1 MMKHTVSVLVANQS
15 GVLARIASLF
25 SRRGFNIESL
35 SVGQTEKKDV
45 SRITLVV
52 DGDEKHLEQL
62 TKQLNKQVIV
72 YKVSNISNDP
82 TVSRSMAF
90 IKVKADYE
98 TRSEIIQIVDVFRG
112 EIVDVANDSV
122 MVEVTGDEGKI
133 NAMEELLE
141 PYGIVELVRTGKI
154 AMTRGKK

>member
-1 MMKHTVSVLVANQS
+1 MTKHTVSVLVANQS

-35 SVGQTEKKDV
+35 SVGQTEKRDV

-52 DGDEKHLEQL
+52 AGDDKDLEQL
-62 TKQLNKQVIV
+62 TKQLNKQVVV

-90 IKVKADYE
+90 IKVKTNYE
-98 TRSEIIQIVDVFRG
+98 NRSEVIQIVDVFRG

>member
-1 MMKHTVSVLVANQS
+1 MKHTVSVLVANQS

-82 TVSRSMAF
+82 TV
-90 IKVKADYE
+90 E
-98 TRSEIIQIVDVFRG
+98 QE
-112 EIVDVANDSV
+112 
-122 MVEVTGDEGKI
+122 
-133 NAMEELLE
+133 
-141 PYGIVELVRTGKI
+141 YGFY
-154 AMTRGKK
+154 

>member
-1 MMKHTVSVLVANQS
+1 MKHTVSVLVANQS

-35 SVGQTEKKDV
+35 SVGQTEKEKV

-52 DGDEKHLEQL
+52 AGDDKDLEQL
-62 TKQLNKQVIV
+62 TKQLNKQVVV

-90 IKVKADYE
+90 IKVKANYE

>member
-1 MMKHTVSVLVANQS
+1 MTKHTVSVLVANQS

-35 SVGQTEKKDV
+35 SVGQTEKRDV

-52 DGDEKHLEQL
+52 AGDDKDLEQL
-62 TKQLNKQVIV
+62 TKQLNKQVVV

-90 IKVKADYE
+90 IKVRTNYE
-98 TRSEIIQIVDVFRG
+98 NRSEIIQIVDVFRG

>member
-1 MMKHTVSVLVANQS
+1 MKHTVSVLVANQS

-35 SVGQTEKKDV
+35 SVGQTEKNNV

-52 DGDEKHLEQL
+52 LGGDKDLEQL
-62 TKQLNKQVIV
+62 TKQLNKQVVV

-82 TVSRSMAF
+82 TVNRSMAF
-90 IKVKADYE
+90 IKVKANYE
-98 TRSEIIQIVDVFRG
+98 NRSEIIQIVDVFRG

-133 NAMEELLE
+133 NAMEELLK

>member
-1 MMKHTVSVLVANQS
+1 MKHTVSVLVANQS

-52 DGDEKHLEQL
+52 AGDEKHLEQL
-62 TKQLNKQVIV
+62 TKQLNKQVVV

-90 IKVKADYE
+90 IKVRANYDN
-98 TRSEIIQIVDVFRG
+98 RSEIIQIVDVFRG

>member
-1 MMKHTVSVLVANQS
+1 MKHTVSVLVANQS

-35 SVGQTEKKDV
+35 SVGQTEKEDV

-52 DGDEKHLEQL
+52 AGDDKDLEQL
-62 TKQLNKQVIV
+62 TKQLNKQVVV

-90 IKVKADYE
+90 IKVKANYE

>member
-1 MMKHTVSVLVANQS
+1 MKHTVSVLVANQS

>member
-1 MMKHTVSVLVANQS
+1 MKHTVSVLVANQS

-35 SVGQTEKKDV
+35 SVGQTEKEDV

-52 DGDEKHLEQL
+52 VGDEKHLEQL

-90 IKVKADYE
+90 IKVKTNYE
-98 TRSEIIQIVDVFRG
+98 NRSEVIQIVDVFRG

>member
-1 MMKHTVSVLVANQS
+1 MKHTVAVQVANES

-35 SVGQTEKKDV
+35 SVGQTEREDV

-52 DGDEKHLEQL
+52 CGSRKDLEQL
-62 TKQLNKQVIV
+62 EKQLNKLIVV
-72 YKVSNISNDP
+72 YKVSNITNDP
-82 TVSRSMAF
+82 AVSRSMAF
-90 IKVKADYE
+90 IKVRADYSS
-98 TRSEIIQIVDVFRG
+98 RSEIIQIVDVFRG

-122 MVEVTGDEGKI
+122 MVEITGDEGKI

-141 PYGIVELVRTGKI
+141 PYGIIELVRTGKI

>member
-1 MMKHTVSVLVANQS
+1 
-15 GVLARIASLF
+15 
-25 SRRGFNIESL
+25 
-35 SVGQTEKKDV
+35 
-45 SRITLVV
+45 
-52 DGDEKHLEQL
+52 
-62 TKQLNKQVIV
+62 
-72 YKVSNISNDP
+72 
-82 TVSRSMAF
+82 MAF

>member
-1 MMKHTVSVLVANQS
+1 MKHTVAVKVANEA

-35 SVGQTEKKDV
+35 SVGQTERKDV

-52 DGDEKHLEQL
+52 CGNKKDLEQL
-62 TKQLNKQVIV
+62 EKQLNKQVIV
-72 YKVSNISNDP
+72 YKVSNITNDP
-82 TVSRSMAF
+82 AVNRSMAL
-90 IKVKADYE
+90 IKVKANYS

-133 NAMEELLE
+133 NAMEELLD
-141 PYGIVELVRTGKI
+141 PYGIIELVRTGKI

>member
-1 MMKHTVSVLVANQS
+1 MKHTVSVLVANQA

-52 DGDEKHLEQL
+52 AGDDKHLEQL

-90 IKVKADYE
+90 IKVRANYE